1 MRWFSCFHTSLLLA
15 PPSKKIPKQTK
26 NLALTHN
33 AMQFQRWRFSRRFRC
48 ATRVAAPVASSLEQ
62 KMKRSGKAH
71 FLRKLHLL
79 MVVFYA
85 RSLQTQRM
93 PIQVTSLGG
102 NSLNSAPPPLESL
115 LDTFYI
121 CWWTPPNTH
130 SLAKLW
136 LCCTGACSDVLRLK
150 SEQEAFAVALWS
162 GVEAGP
168 TV

>member
-1 MRWFSCFHTSLLLA
+1 MVLLLPHILTPCPF
-15 PPSKKIPKQTK
+15 PPKKIPKQTR

-33 AMQFQRWRFSRRFRC
+33 AMQLQRWRFSRRFRC

-71 FLRKLHLL
+71 FLWKLHLL

-85 RSLQTQRM
+85 RSLQTQRR

-102 NSLNSAPPPLESL
+102 YSLNSARPLWRGTKPSR
-115 LDTFYI
+115 YI
-121 CWWTPPNTH
+121 LYMLVNTSKH
-130 SLAKLW
+130 PQSSKAR

-150 SEQEAFAVALWS
+150 SEAFAVALWS